1 MATETGSCDA
11 IRLWSSCVSLAVI
24 GIVFLP
30 KEQGGGCQER
40 ETGSRVQKESQA
52 EGASR
57 EAEFRRHKAWK
68 QASSDWDQLENKNP
82 DQEGPGE
89 LCCGAGA
96 LMKAAKWMRFYWFS
110 LYGTDLYFRNLPV
123 AVRRH

>member
-1 MATETGSCDA
+1 MGQA
-11 IRLWSSCVSLAVI
+11 
-24 GIVFLP
+24 
-30 KEQGGGCQER
+30 KR
-40 ETGSRVQKESQA
+40 EKQVECRRSRRQKGQA
-52 EGASR
+52 ERQNS
-57 EAEFRRHKAWK
+57 ETRRHRK

-110 LYGTDLYFRNLPV
+110 LCGTDLYFRNLPV